1 MILKFIDQEFI
12 AWDSYIFSS
21 KKSSPSVTDSLGLVR
36 PESTVVCV
44 YVAAEDP
51 TLKLQ
56 RKSYIHPTLGPGG
69 IKSGLKAF
77 FVDIAQ
83 KNL

>member
-1 MILKFIDQEFI
+1 MILKFIDQKFI
-12 AWDSYIFSS
+12 AGIAIFSS
-21 KKSSPSVTDSLGLVR
+21 KKSSPSVTDSLGLLR

-51 TLKLQ
+51 ALKLQ
-56 RKSYIHPTLGPGG
+56 RKSYSHPTLGPGG
-69 IKSGLKAF
+69 IKFVLKTF
-77 FVDIAQ
+77 LVDIAQ